1 MYHAQV
7 SSKGQVVI
15 PKPLRDRL
23 GIEEGSVIAF
33 TEDSQ
38 GLHLRVQR
46 ESTRADILQSLE
58 AGFGLAAYSGPAR
71 TPDEMRAAVRSA
83 FRNKTS

>member
-1 MYHAQV
+1 MAYRKSSGLV
-7 SSKGQVVI
+7 SVNN
-15 PKPLRDRL
+15 R
-23 GIEEGSVIAF
+23 IAHRG
-33 TEDSQ
+33 EVAPPDLDVNV
-38 GLHLRVQR
+38 GA

-58 AGFGLAAYSGPAR
+58 AGSGLAAYSGPAR